1 MHPEDANDFDRFAH
15 LIDTLPLNDLA
26 RTEANKVLNRLAREN
41 GGNEYALLYDY
52 LEYLLSLPWQ
62 KEEANAIDVAAA
74 ESILDEDHYGLKKV
88 KTRVIEQIAVMALRK
103 NRVVRSCFCG
113 ASWHG
118 QNVCGPEHCAGFG
131 AQVCAREP
139 GRCAR

>member
-1 MHPEDANDFDRFAH
+1 MPNDFDRFAH

-103 NRVVRSCFCG
+103 KQSGSILLFVGPPGTGKTSVGQSIERLWG
-113 ASWHG
+113 ASM
-118 QNVCGPEHCAGFG
+118 CA
-131 AQVCAREP
+131 
-139 GRCAR
+139 

>member
-1 MHPEDANDFDRFAH
+1 M
-15 LIDTLPLNDLA
+15 
-26 RTEANKVLNRLAREN
+26 LNRLAREN

-103 NRVVRSCFCG
+103 KQSGSILLFVGPPARAKRLWARALRGLWG
-113 ASWHG
+113 ASM
-118 QNVCGPEHCAGFG
+118 CA
-131 AQVCAREP
+131 
-139 GRCAR
+139 